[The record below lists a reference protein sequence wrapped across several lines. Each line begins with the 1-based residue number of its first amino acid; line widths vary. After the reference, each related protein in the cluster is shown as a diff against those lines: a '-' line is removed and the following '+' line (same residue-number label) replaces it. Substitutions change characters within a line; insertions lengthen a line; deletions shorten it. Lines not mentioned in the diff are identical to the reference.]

1 MLGTPAFNR
10 VRFREVTRLADGE
23 KGTILRRGT
32 LTLYDTK
39 HRLQIKILV
48 RKAEAGSH
56 SAVCAHLRCPDE
68 TTGWFLPDVP
78 ASLRERTEVF
88 AVRILG

>member
-56 SAVCAHLRCPDE
+56 SAVCAHLRCTE
-68 TTGWFLPDVP
+68 EMTGWVLRRVP
-78 ASLRERTEVF
+78 RGPKERT
-88 AVRILG
+88 